1 MASECEMSVESVS
14 LDTSNKIKKTNWTE
28 LERKIGLFEG
38 KYFILFGKF
47 KGAWGGKIDKM
58 LHEVKLPRW

>member
-14 LDTSNKIKKTNWTE
+14 LDTNNKIKKNWTE

-47 KGAWGGKIDKM
+47 KGAGGGKIDKM
-58 LHEVKLPRW
+58 LHEGKLPRR